1 MRKLITS
8 IVALLVSLT
17 ALAQSPKEI
26 LESIRKYPNLA
37 YPTASPY
44 PGIPFGEIKSAPEGF
59 EPFYFSLVGRHGSRY
74 EQSDKY
80 FRKSLKIFH
89 KADSIGILTE
99 EGKLLHKKIKE
110 IFDAQQGNDGE
121 LSPLGFEQWTAIG
134 ERAYNNFKTIFD
146 SGSVEAKSSTV
157 SRCVF
162 SMISFSD
169 GLKGMLPS
177 IKISQNARL
186 ADQRITRPLKHEYN
200 PDLTKEADA
209 YIKKQ
214 IKLAPW
220 HEARAEWQ
228 KRSDFSS
235 FFSKVSTDP
244 EALVTKCGETSP
256 FTIAHSVFTSVNFA
270 NNFGCGDSELVNRL
284 FTPEELYRFYVVR
297 TSNWVNGSV
306 GRGNEVVEAQV
317 SYMRPLAEDIL
328 NKAEAAIKGEN
339 PDVANIR
346 FTHDSYIAPLYSAM
360 GYEGCIPQWNENL
373 ELATTA
379 FNYGTIVPMASNL
392 QIVLYRN
399 KKGEVLVRSLINE
412 RDGYLPIECKTAP
425 FYPWEVFC
433 KYVNNSMDDL
443 DKSRD
448 KVLAKMGK

>member
-1 MRKLITS
+1 MKRFIS
-8 IVALLVSLT
+8 ILAGLLVVFTLS
-17 ALAQSPKEI
+17 AQSPEAV

-37 YPTASPY
+37 HAVASPY
-44 PGIPFGEIKSAPEGF
+44 PSLPLGEIAKAPKGF
-59 EPFYFSLVGRHGSRY
+59 KPFYFSLTGRHGSRY
-74 EQSDKY
+74 ELSDKAS
-80 FRKSLKIFH
+80 RRALAIFD
-89 KADSIGILTE
+89 KAAELGILTE
-99 EGKLLHKKIKE
+99 DGKLLHKKIKE
-110 IFDAQQGNDGE
+110 IFAAQQGNDGE
-121 LSPLGFEQWTAIG
+121 LAPQGVKQWRAIA
-134 ERAYNNFKTIFD
+134 ERAYKNFGTIFK

-256 FTIAHSVFTSVNFA
+256 FTIANSVFTSVNFA

-284 FTPEELYRFYVVR
+284 FTTEELYRFYVVR
-297 TSNWVNGSV
+297 TANWVYGSV

-339 PDVANIR
+339 PDVANVR
-346 FTHDSYIAPLYSAM
+346 FTHDSYIAPLYTAM

-412 RDGYLPIECKTAP
+412 RDGYLPIECETAP